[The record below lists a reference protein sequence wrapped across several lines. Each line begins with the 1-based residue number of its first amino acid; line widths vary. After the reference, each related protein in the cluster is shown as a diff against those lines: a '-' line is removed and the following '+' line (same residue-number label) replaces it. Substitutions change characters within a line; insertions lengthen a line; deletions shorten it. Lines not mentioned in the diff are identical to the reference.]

1 MSLPKVAWRTG
12 DAVTGSVAFHAPGSR
27 FNVLKVSI
35 DLITT
40 ETIPPPLLP
49 QPANGTTPSQPL
61 LRRTVAQ
68 YGNAYTLDLAS
79 VGFSL
84 GIPAGATA
92 GFQICAGNA
101 AEETGGLTWGLHVKF
116 LVRLRVDGG
125 ERAREERGDNVGYR
139 RSGMTGELVREGQD
153 LEADLDVDIVECT
166 IPLTVYPNDEGK
178 VDVFEFHV

>member
-1 MSLPKVAWRTG
+1 M
-12 DAVTGSVAFHAPGSR
+12 AFHAPGSR

>member
-1 MSLPKVAWRTG
+1 MK
-12 DAVTGSVAFHAPGSR
+12 
-27 FNVLKVSI
+27 
-35 DLITT
+35 T

-49 QPANGTTPSQPL
+49 QLANSTSPTQPL

-68 YGNAYTLDLAS
+68 YGNAYTLDLAN

-101 AEETGGLTWGLHVKF
+101 AEETGGLAWGLHVRF
-116 LVRLRVDGG
+116 LVRMREG
-125 ERAREERGDNVGYR
+125 EGSRESEKDLRGDNIGYR

-166 IPLTVYPNDEGK
+166 IPLTVYPDDEGK
-178 VDVFEFHV
+178 VEVSEFRV

>member
-1 MSLPKVAWRTG
+1 M
-12 DAVTGSVAFHAPGSR
+12 
-27 FNVLKVSI
+27 
-35 DLITT
+35 TT

-49 QPANGTTPSQPL
+49 FSANSTTPTQPL

-84 GIPAGATA
+84 GIPANATA
-92 GFQICAGNA
+92 GFQICAGNM
-101 AEETGGLTWGLHVKF
+101 AEETGGLAWGLHVRF
-116 LVRLRVDGG
+116 LVKMRG
-125 ERAREERGDNVGYR
+125 EKHRGKHNGGDNIGYR

-178 VDVFEFHV
+178 IEVSEIHV